1 MFLKPLKRKLL
12 QCSCYYWYIL
22 LNYLAVTAKV
32 IKIKKRER
40 KGISIGKIFVM
51 SIVYI
56 CHSTSLIVII
66 GL

>member
-32 IKIKKRER
+32 IKMKNMKET
-40 KGISIGKIFVM
+40 GISIGKIFVM